1 MGGRVSDLIKKG
13 DVDMEHSK
21 AKELLSERK
30 RQNLLK
36 QLEEVDNMLS
46 TAGIEWFPKNGDLA
60 QLERKKSRIEDTL
73 QYDDMIRT
81 ELAEE
86 EMELG

>member
-1 MGGRVSDLIKKG
+1 MSDQN
-13 DVDMEHSK
+13 K

-46 TAGIEWFPKNGDLA
+46 TAEIEWFPKNGDLA

-86 EMELG
+86 EMEMG

>member
-1 MGGRVSDLIKKG
+1 MSDQN
-13 DVDMEHSK
+13 K

-86 EMELG
+86 EMEMG